1 MKKPKT
7 MKNSVYALL
16 MLFSVIAFGQ
26 EDSAE
31 TPKIA
36 IKIPLGETVVIKGI
50 AVKFVEVLEDSR
62 CPTGVTCIWAGRT
75 VVKVEVGSN
84 GNKREKTL
92 IFGETKR
99 GETKDTNLYSSSEF
113 AIRDSPCSSVH
124 AQFNTLPESKA
135 FRGTLYIF
143 EYSAPNFNNV
153 II

>member
-1 MKKPKT
+1 

-62 CPTGVTCIWAGRT
+62 CPTGVTCIWAGRA

-84 GNKREKTL
+84 GNKREKML

-113 AIRDSPCSSVH
+113 AIKGL
-124 AQFNTLPESKA
+124 TLNPYPTSENS
-135 FRGTLYIF
+135 
-143 EYSAPNFNNV
+143 NNKKTYELL
-153 II
+153 ICEEKNIAN